1 MKKLIFIV
9 VALYFG
15 LTLTAFGI
23 PSRPNPPTLVTD
35 LADVFSANEEEY
47 LERKLVDFFA
57 STSNQIA
64 VVTVSDLEG
73 YDISDMA
80 FRIGADWGIGSE
92 KFDNGILIL
101 LKPKTA
107 DSNGQAFIAVGYGL
121 EGVVPDITAK
131 QIVENEMIPRFK
143 EGNMFAGIDNAAN
156 VLIEL
161 AKGEYNYQQYAKKS
175 EGNPL
180 VFFILI
186 GLFIV
191 LPILFGRRRSGFTV
205 GSRNSSLPFWITMGL
220 LNGLGN
226 RSSGSFSDF
235 SRGSGSFGGGGSSFG
250 GFGGFGGGGFGGG
263 GAGGSW

>member
-73 YDISDMA
+73 YDISDLA

-161 AKGEYNYQQYAKKS
+161 AKGE
-175 EGNPL
+175 
-180 VFFILI
+180 
-186 GLFIV
+186 
-191 LPILFGRRRSGFTV
+191 
-205 GSRNSSLPFWITMGL
+205 
-220 LNGLGN
+220 
-226 RSSGSFSDF
+226 
-235 SRGSGSFGGGGSSFG
+235 
-250 GFGGFGGGGFGGG
+250 
-263 GAGGSW
+263 